1 MPIYV
6 PYLPLSW
13 LTFMAKT
20 LPEAA
25 LIPVVCSYGL
35 NGLVTYILIWP
46 VLSAGTLLLLV
57 VSLIRDIIH
66 ARRKG
71 KDLL

>member
-1 MPIYV
+1 MD
-6 PYLPLSW
+6 LD
-13 LTFMAKT
+13 
-20 LPEAA
+20 
-25 LIPVVCSYGL
+25 
-35 NGLVTYILIWP
+35 GLVTYILIWP
-46 VLSAGTLLLLV
+46 VLSAGILILLV